1 MIRFRQTLG
10 HILKSAVDNSQ
21 RILSEK
27 PLLVLIFIFIVICI
41 SYDATKISG
50 NSKTMKEN
58 RPLFER
64 LKLST
69 IRKQKNLIV
78 IHCQFLRL

>member
-10 HILKSAVDNSQ
+10 HILKSAVDNLL
-21 RILSEK
+21 RILTEK
-27 PLLVLIFIFIVICI
+27 PFLVLIFIVICI